1 MREVEVKAVV
11 DDWESLRR
19 RLVDAGAT
27 LMFSGR
33 LEDRRYD
40 RADRSLHARDE
51 LLRVRVLRRSDGARA
66 ELAWKGPTAFE
77 NGYKIREEI
86 QTAAADPDALIGIVE
101 RLGFVLVKEID
112 RFVEQFQLGGAT
124 IRLERYPR
132 MDDLVEVEGTP
143 DAIERIV
150 KKLGIPRSAFTSDRL
165 PAFVKRFERRTGES
179 AALCD
184 GELAG
189 TVRYS
194 HDDA

>member
-11 DDWESLRR
+11 DDWEALRR
-19 RLVDAGAT
+19 RLNGAGARH
-27 LMFSGR
+27 LFSGR

-40 RADRSLHARDE
+40 NADRSLHARDE
-51 LLRVRVLRRSDGARA
+51 LLRVRVLRRTDGTHA
-66 ELAWKGPTAFE
+66 ELGWKGPTE
-77 NGYKIREEI
+77 YESGYKVREEI
-86 QTAAADPDALIGIVE
+86 QTAAADPDALIRIVE

-112 RFVEQFQLGGAT
+112 RFVEQFELDGAT

-143 DAIERIV
+143 DAIERAVQKI
-150 KKLGIPRSAFTSDRL
+150 GIPRSAFTSERL
-165 PAFVKRFERRTGES
+165 PAFVKRFERRTGQS

-184 GELAG
+184 AEVAG
-189 TVRYS
+189 TVRYG